1 MRQQLLGH
9 LGNAAAKLVA
19 REHKEAAAAS
29 RFSLGGSGGDKE
41 VGAKASGL
49 TNLCGA
55 LLASLQLLASK
66 PSKSALKI
74 DLSGPIDAVLTPC
87 LHDADVVVRRGAAQC
102 VGLLGGLLGE
112 AYAAKFAQA
121 AEAQLGS
128 PKSPEEAR
136 GPHALEPSP

>member
-9 LGNAAAKLVA
+9 LGNAAAKLAA
-19 REHKEAAAAS
+19 REQKEAAGAS

-66 PSKSALKI
+66 VRARVRVRVGPSPSP
-74 DLSGPIDAVLTPC
+74 SP
-87 LHDADVVVRRGAAQC
+87 
-102 VGLLGGLLGE
+102 
-112 AYAAKFAQA
+112 
-121 AEAQLGS
+121 S
-128 PKSPEEAR
+128 PK
-136 GPHALEPSP
+136 G

>member
-1 MRQQLLGH
+1 VRQQLLGH
-9 LGNAAAKLVA
+9 LGNAAAKLAA
-19 REHKEAAAAS
+19 REQKEAAAAS

-87 LHDADVVVRRGAAQC
+87 LHDADVVVRRGAAQAC
-102 VGLLGGLLGE
+102 W
-112 AYAAKFAQA
+112 AA
-121 AEAQLGS
+121 LTLTLTGR
-128 PKSPEEAR
+128 PE
-136 GPHALEPSP
+136 P